1 MKEKIKH
8 LLIPK
13 QFRVYCRPNHLIT
26 PGMVTTTKPSE
37 TGCANCLTAFR
48 TKTQGNSRQ
57 FLVKH
62 AADRKEP
69 DDYPEW
75 RTPVLPENL

>member
-8 LLIPK
+8 LLIPRE
-13 QFRVYCRPNHLIT
+13 FRIWCRPNHPIGEQDL
-26 PGMVTTTKPSE
+26 TTKPSE

-48 TKTQGNSRQ
+48 AKTTGKTQPFRTR
-57 FLVKH
+57 H
-62 AADRKEP
+62 AHNRNPSQHYE
-69 DDYPEW
+69 EW